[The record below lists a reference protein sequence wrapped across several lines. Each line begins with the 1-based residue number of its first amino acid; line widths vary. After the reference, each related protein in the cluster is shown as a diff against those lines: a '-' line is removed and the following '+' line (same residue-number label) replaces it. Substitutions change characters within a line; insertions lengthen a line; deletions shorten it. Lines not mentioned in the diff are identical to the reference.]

1 MGWMRTLFLGD
12 VGNHLD
18 IADTRQDLDAVRRT
32 LRGSAYHQKAID
44 AAQDSRLAAMQEEIE
59 DLQLMVA
66 SLSRLLVSRSVLSEN
81 DVERVV
87 TRLDA

>member
-32 LRGSAYHQKAID
+32 LRGSAYHQ
-44 AAQDSRLAAMQEEIE
+44 
-59 DLQLMVA
+59 
-66 SLSRLLVSRSVLSEN
+66 
-81 DVERVV
+81 
-87 TRLDA
+87 

>member
-18 IADTRQDLDAVRRT
+18 IADTKADLEAVRRS
-32 LRGSAYHQKAID
+32 LRGSAYHQRATD
-44 AAQDSRLAAMQEEIE
+44 AAQDERIASMQGEIE

-66 SLSRLLVSRSVLSEN
+66 SLTRLLVSQRVLNED
-81 DVERVV
+81 DVQRLV
-87 TRLDA
+87 TKLDT